1 MDSVIRISDILLSR
15 KFRHTHRIYLIAC
28 LSIPFFLNRK
38 IEDQSLLC
46 SISMKSI
53 HRIKNDLID
62 LGIIKIHDVR
72 DIDIDY
78 VILKKML

>member
-1 MDSVIRISDILLSR
+1 
-15 KFRHTHRIYLIAC
+15 
-28 LSIPFFLNRK
+28 
-38 IEDQSLLC
+38 
-46 SISMKSI
+46 MKSI